1 VFDYMERA
9 GEHMQFM
16 IQVQFLE
23 IYNEKIRD
31 LLSPDKVF
39 IHPLTDKHKETQKK
53 KKNTKEKIQKELNA
67 KEKIFN
73 LLSLDNVGFR

>member
-1 VFDYMERA
+1 MVCSVFDYMEHS

-31 LLSPDKVF
+31 LLSPDKDN
-39 IHPLTDKHKETQKK
+39 L
-53 KKNTKEKIQKELNA
+53 KI
-67 KEKIFN
+67 
-73 LLSLDNVGFR
+73 R

>member
-1 VFDYMERA
+1 
-9 GEHMQFM
+9 MQFM

-39 IHPLTDKHKETQKK
+39 THTLTHTKKHTQKK
-53 KKNTKEKIQKELNA
+53 HNKKIHKKINA
-67 KEKIFN
+67 KEKILN